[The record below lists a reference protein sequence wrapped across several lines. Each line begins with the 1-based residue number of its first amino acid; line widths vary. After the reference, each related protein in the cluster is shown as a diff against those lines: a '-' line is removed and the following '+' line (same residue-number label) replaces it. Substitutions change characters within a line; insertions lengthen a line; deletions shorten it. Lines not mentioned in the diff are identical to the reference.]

1 MHASHDNRID
11 LIRPDAPELAR
22 LGPYPVGVKTLE
34 LIHPG
39 QADVL
44 AGGVKDRRL
53 TVELWYP
60 ATVGTAPGGT
70 YRTLCR
76 DGRTEV
82 ALQGRAARDAGA
94 AEGDFPLV
102 ILSHGYPGNRM
113 LMSHL
118 GENLAS
124 KGYLVASIDHPES
137 TYGDPA
143 YLGGQAF
150 ASTLVNRPLD
160 TRFIMDALGASKV
173 AIIGYSMGGYGAL
186 IAGGA
191 SVSEATLTMERG
203 GGPWMAAH
211 LAAVA
216 DPRLKAIIPVGPWGR
231 QYGVWDA
238 AGMAGLS
245 VPALIVAGSR
255 DDVSGYDTG
264 MRKIFDEAVGVERH
278 LLTFDGA
285 GHNAAAPYP
294 APVESWAAVEWLP
307 FVPFEHYADKVWDTA
322 RMNNIAAHFVSAFL
336 DVHLKGDT
344 AKAAYLTAEFAGFA
358 EGTARG
364 LRWETLPEDGRI
376 AHPTLT
382 QAQ

>member
-1 MHASHDNRID
+1 MTNRID

-22 LGPYPVGVKTLE
+22 TGPHPVGVRTLT
-34 LIHPG
+34 LVNPG

-44 AGGVKDRRL
+44 AFGVKDRL
-53 TVELWYP
+53 LAVELWYP
-60 ATVGTAPGGT
+60 AAEGTAPGGT

-82 ALQGRAARDAGA
+82 TLHGRAARDAAQAG
-94 AEGDFPLV
+94 GDFPLV
-102 ILSHGYPGNRM
+102 ILSHGFPGNRM

-118 GENLAS
+118 GESLAAR
-124 KGYLVASIDHPES
+124 GYLVASIDHPES

-160 TRFIMDALGASKV
+160 TAFVAGALEAAAY

-191 SVSEATLTMERG
+191 AVSEATLTMERG

-211 LAAVA
+211 LRAVA
-216 DPRLKAIIPVGPWGR
+216 DPRLKAIVPIGPWGR

-238 AGMAGLS
+238 TGMAGLS
-245 VPALIVAGSR
+245 VPALILAGSL
-255 DDVSGYDTG
+255 DEVSGYDAG
-264 MRKIFDEAVGVERH
+264 MRRVFDEAVGVRRH
-278 LLTFDGA
+278 LVTFEGA

-294 APVESWAAVEWLP
+294 APKESWVPVEWLS
-307 FVPFEHYADKVWDTA
+307 FVPFEHYADKVWDTV
-322 RMNNIAAHFVSAFL
+322 RMNNIAAHFVTAFL
-336 DVHLKGDT
+336 DQHLKGD
-344 AKAAYLTAEFAGFA
+344 AGKAGYLSDAFTGFA
-358 EGTARG
+358 EGSARG
-364 LRWETLPEDGRI
+364 LRFETLG
-376 AHPTLT
+376 
-382 QAQ
+382 